1 MLPLQFTSTAVF
13 TDGNQFKG
21 MNSKLKHFSVIL
33 LAAALR
39 TGDRLHEGRQFMFK
53 KLAVVLSL
61 SIFYFAAFSGKNAKA
76 GFSQDVMADFRDNN
90 CVSCHAKLTNPYRL
104 TSRYGE
110 WHISIHKEKLVG
122 CEKCHGGD
130 PSIKDSNQA
139 HAGVVSPKDVT
150 SRLHQK
156 NLPETCGACHQGV
169 VSSFIESKHYQ
180 NLKGAGLGPSCTTC
194 HVHMGSQVLYTP
206 EETAAMCSTC
216 HNSPNKLMPLRPEIP
231 QKANEVMQAIRRANT
246 TVLWAD
252 RLIEQAEAKKLDISE
267 EKKEQKIARAVMAE
281 AKIGWHAFNLDIV
294 HKKADEAFE
303 MSNKVKDSLRAK
315 LFPNNN

>member
-1 MLPLQFTSTAVF
+1 MFIQIL
-13 TDGNQFKG
+13 K
-21 MNSKLKHFSVIL
+21 KLSVIAV
-33 LAAALR
+33 LA
-39 TGDRLHEGRQFMFK
+39 FF
-53 KLAVVLSL
+53 
-61 SIFYFAAFSGKNAKA
+61 FFAAISHSQVAA
-76 GFSQDVMADFRDNN
+76 TYSQDAQAEFKDNN
-90 CVSCHAKLTNPYRL
+90 CVGCHAKLTGPYRL

-110 WHISIHKEKLVG
+110 WHISIHKDKLVG

-130 PSIKDSNQA
+130 PSIKDGKLA
-139 HAGVVSPKDVT
+139 HTGVLAPKDAA

-169 VSSFIESKHYQ
+169 VSAFVESKHFQ
-180 NLKGAGLGPSCTTC
+180 NLQSAGLGPSCSTC

-216 HNSPNKLMPLRPEIP
+216 HNSPNKLMPHRPEIP

-246 TVLWAD
+246 TVMWAD
-252 RLIEQAEAKKLDISE
+252 RLIEQAEAKKFDVTE

-315 LFPNNN
+315 LFPNNNN